1 MSSNQKL
8 THLIGHI
15 YDATLDPSLWHD
27 VLDDTAHFVGG
38 SAAVLISKDPTA
50 RRVCLFHEA
59 GADPHYLDLYRS
71 RYAALDPLTIGHYFG
86 EIEQPIAVADLLPY
100 DDFLQTQFYKEW
112 VRPQGLVDFVGAALD
127 KSATDVAMLGIFRHE
142 RDGVADET
150 TRQCMRVIV
159 PHIRRAMMISRAVDS
174 NQAEARTL
182 KDAFDG
188 FGAGAFLI
196 DVGGRLVHANA
207 AGHEILNAGEL
218 VRVIDG
224 RLMVADAEGDKTL
237 RATLASAAQSTGT
250 DVAVALSD
258 SDGGRYVA
266 HILPLAAEHSRFG
279 RGPRA
284 AAAAMFVRKAS
295 LEGTLRP
302 EIIARTYRL
311 TPAELRVLLA
321 MVEEGGVREV
331 SESLGVAETT
341 IKTHLSRLF
350 EKTGAGRQAD
360 LIKLVAGYASP
371 LAGRA

>member
-1 MSSNQKL
+1 MSGNQRL

-15 YDATLDPSLWHD
+15 YDATLDPSLWRG
-27 VLDDTAHFVGG
+27 VLNHAAEFIGA

-50 RRVCLFHEA
+50 RRVCLFHEH
-59 GADPHYLDLYRS
+59 GADPHYLQLYAH

-86 EIEQPIAVADLLPY
+86 ELERPLAVADLLPY
-100 DDFLQTQFYKEW
+100 EEFQRTQFYKEW
-112 VRPQGLVDFVGAALD
+112 VRPQGLVDFVGAVID
-127 KSATDVAMLGIFRHE
+127 KTGTDVAMFGIFRHE
-142 RDGVADET
+142 RHGVANDT
-150 TRQCMRVIV
+150 TRQSMRMVV
-159 PHIRRAMMISRAVDS
+159 PHIRRAMMISRAVDF
-174 NQAEARTL
+174 NQAEALTL

-188 FGAGAFLI
+188 FGAGTFLI
-196 DVGGRLVHANA
+196 DVCGRLVHANA
-207 AGHEILNAGEL
+207 AGHDILSAGEL
-218 VRVIDG
+218 LRVIDG
-224 RLMVADAEGDKTL
+224 RLMVADAEGDKIL
-237 RATLASAAQSTGT
+237 RATLASAAQSVGT
-250 DVAVALSD
+250 DVAIALSD
-258 SDGGRYVA
+258 SDGGRHVA
-266 HILPLAAEHSRFG
+266 HILPLASEHSRFG

-371 LAGRA
+371 LAG

>member
-1 MSSNQKL
+1 MSGNQKL

-15 YDATLDPSLWHD
+15 YDATLDPSLWHG
-27 VLDDTAHFVGG
+27 VLDQAAQFIGA
-38 SAAVLISKDPTA
+38 SAAVLITKDPTA
-50 RRVCLFHEA
+50 RRVCLIHEA
-59 GADPHYLDLYRS
+59 GADPHYLELYRS
-71 RYAALDPLTIGHYFG
+71 RYAALDPLTIPHYFG
-86 EIEQPIAVADLLPY
+86 ELERPLAVADLLPY
-100 DDFLQTQFYKEW
+100 EEFLQTEFYKEW
-112 VRPQGLVDFVGAALD
+112 VRPQGLVDFVAAVLD
-127 KSATDVAMLGIFRHE
+127 KTATDVAMFGVFRHE
-142 RDGVADET
+142 RNGVADER
-150 TRQCMRVIV
+150 TRQCMRMIV

-207 AGHEILNAGEL
+207 AGHDILNAGEL
-218 VRVIDG
+218 LRVVDG
-224 RLMVADAEGDKTL
+224 RLMVVDVEGDKTL
-237 RATLASAAQSTGT
+237 RATLTSATAAVGT
-250 DVAVALSD
+250 DVALSD
-258 SDGGRYVA
+258 GDGNRHVA

-284 AAAAMFVRKAS
+284 AAAALFVRKAT

-360 LIKLVAGYASP
+360 LIKLVAGYAS
-371 LAGRA
+371 LMAG

>member
-1 MSSNQKL
+1 MSGNHKL

-15 YDATLDPSLWHD
+15 YDATLDASLWRD
-27 VLDDTAHFVGG
+27 VLDHAAQFIGG
-38 SAAVLISKDPTA
+38 SAAVLLSKDPTA
-50 RRVCLFHEA
+50 RRVCLYHEA
-59 GADPHYLDLYRS
+59 GVDPHYLQLYAH
-71 RYAALDPLTIGHYFG
+71 RYAALDPLTIPHYFG
-86 EIEQPIAVADLLPY
+86 EIERPLAVADLLPY
-100 DDFLQTQFYKEW
+100 EEFLETQFYKEW
-112 VRPQGLVDFVGAALD
+112 VRPQGLVDFVGAVLD
-127 KSATDVAMLGIFRHE
+127 KTATDVAMFGIFRHQ
-142 RDGVADET
+142 RNGVADDA
-150 TRQCMRVIV
+150 TRRCMRVLV

-174 NQAEARTL
+174 NQAEAQTL
-182 KDAFDG
+182 KDTFDG

-196 DVGGRLVHANA
+196 DVCGRLVHANA
-207 AGHEILNAGEL
+207 AGRDILNAGEVL
-218 VRVIDG
+218 RVIDG

-237 RATLASAAQSTGT
+237 RATLASSAQATGK
-250 DVAVALSD
+250 DVALALSD
-258 SDGGRYVA
+258 SDGVRYVA

-284 AAAAMFVRKAS
+284 AVAAMFVRKAS

-302 EIIARTYRL
+302 EIIAQTYRL